1 MEELS
6 EEQERELADDLVRL
20 KSELADLL
28 DISREGTQTVELDQP
43 IGRLTRMDALQQ
55 QKMAQASRGGHQV
68 RARQVEAALKAL
80 KQGEYGYCRRCEE
93 AIGYRRLK
101 AKPET
106 PFCLGCQS
114 ASERR

>member
-6 EEQERELADDLVRL
+6 DAQEKELADDLARL
-20 KSELADLL
+20 KGELAELL

-55 QKMAQASRGGHQV
+55 QKMAQASRSGHQL

-80 KQGEYGYCRRCEE
+80 QEGEYGYCRRCEE
-93 AIGYRRLK
+93 AIGFRRLK